1 MRLKDIPKTILN
13 MDGSVAGTLV
23 FEGYEPFEFKG
34 KILNVRK
41 LHYKRD
47 LSDGHEYEFSTG
59 LSDELWLAYLYDAYI
74 RSGGKLRDLSKYAV
88 GTYKRFKFRRK
99 R

>member
-1 MRLKDIPKTILN
+1 MRLKDIPKTIFN

-23 FEGYEPFEFKG
+23 YEGYESFEFKG
-34 KILNVRK
+34 KTLNVRK
-41 LHYKRD
+41 LYYAREQ
-47 LSDGHEYEFSTG
+47 SSGHEFTTG
-59 LSDELWLAYLYDAYI
+59 ESDELWLAYVYDAYI
-74 RSGGKLRDLSKYAV
+74 RAGGKLKDLSKYAV